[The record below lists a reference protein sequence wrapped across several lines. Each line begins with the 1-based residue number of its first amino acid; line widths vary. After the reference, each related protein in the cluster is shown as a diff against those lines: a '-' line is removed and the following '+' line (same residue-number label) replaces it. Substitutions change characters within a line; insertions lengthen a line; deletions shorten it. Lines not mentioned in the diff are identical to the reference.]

1 MFFHI
6 TEVFSHCKTSKT
18 YAHTSPW
25 WLIHLSIY
33 EGCFIDNARLFH
45 FVPQVITFTST
56 FPYTGEYGIAA
67 VLCSNIVNQFHNQYG
82 FTYTGTTEKT
92 DFTTFYVWSDKVN
105 DLNTCFQDLCI
116 WRKVIKFRCWTVNRP
131 FFISHNWSWIMVY
144 SFTKYVKDTTQ
155 YAFPYRN
162 GNWSTSIFCFHI
174 TCHTVSRT
182 HGNATNCIVA

>member
-1 MFFHI
+1 MFLHI
-6 TEVFSHCKTSKT
+6 TEVFSHCKASKT

-33 EGCFIDNARLFH
+33 ESCFVDNARLFH

-56 FPYTGEYGIAA
+56 FAYTGEYGVTT
-67 VLCSNIVNQFHNQYG
+67 VLCSNIVNQFHDQYG

-92 DFTTFYVWSDKVN
+92 DFTTFYVWSNKVN

-131 FFISHNWSWIMVY
+131 FFISCNWSWIMVY
-144 SFTKYVKDTTQ
+144 SFTKYVKDTAQ
-155 YAFPYRN
+155 YAFPYRD
-162 GNWSTSIFCFHI
+162 GNRIASIFRFHI
-174 TCHTVSRT
+174 TCHTVSRA
-182 HGNATNCIVA
+182 HRNATNCVVT